1 LTYDGSFVLGD
12 LNMTISPHSLLT
24 RTAVIEHEK
33 KRCVGLGNHLS
44 FLFEDETTIRYR
56 LQEMLHIEKIFDEA
70 GIAAELEAYL
80 PLVPDGGN
88 LKATCRS
95 RMKRNETARR
105 ISVNAVDRR

>member
-1 LTYDGSFVLGD
+1 VRGAWKSSELSVRRRNYDPVSA
-12 LNMTISPHSLLT
+12 T
-24 RTAVIEHEK
+24 
-33 KRCVGLGNHLS
+33 GNVA
-44 FLFEDETTIRYR
+44 YR
-56 LQEMLHIEKIFDEA
+56 KIFDEA

-95 RMKRNETARR
+95 RMKRNETERR